1 MSVDASHY
9 LCPGSAVWYLLL
21 IISIVE
27 MLIGTVFISDA
38 IISVIEI
45 IHSQTF
51 NL

>member
-1 MSVDASHY
+1 MRVDVSHY
-9 LCPGSAVWYLLL
+9 LFLSALWYLLL
-21 IISIVE
+21 IINIVE
-27 MLIGTVFISDA
+27 MLIGIVLISDA

>member
-1 MSVDASHY
+1 MRVDVSHY
-9 LCPGSAVWYLLL
+9 LFLSALWYLLL
-21 IISIVE
+21 IINIVE
-27 MLIGTVFISDA
+27 MLIGIVFISDA